1 MEVLGVVYGIADNG
15 VAIVIGT
22 DDVPDIGNPVF
33 DSEKKRIGTVKRVF
47 GPVGEPF
54 ITVGIDDTAALKG
67 IMGKKLFTARGTR
80 NGKDKRRYRR
90 D

>member
-1 MEVLGVVYGIADNG
+1 MEVLGVVDGVADSGI
-15 VAIVIGT
+15 AIVIGAG
-22 DDVPDIGNPVF
+22 DVPDIGNPVF

-54 ITVGIDDTAALKG
+54 ITVVVDDAAVLRG
-67 IMGKKLFTARGTR
+67 LRGKNLYTARRTR
-80 NGKDKRRYRR
+80 NGKDKRRNRR